1 MAAMTAQQRQLY
13 LSDLMAGQ
21 GDPENQAVLDQV
33 PMSSLIGRIPGN
45 YGPGQG
51 AFQRAGGPVVNLQS
65 SPATTEQ
72 QLDYSQP
79 LDFMGTKGYR
89 LKGDSNRV
97 LLNDGRMVTL
107 DATAQLEQ
115 AARQRQAQMQM
126 LDMQGKQADIAAKTA
141 PNWHI
146 DSASGMMINTK
157 SGEMKPIGAGGAGG
171 SVKSREDA
179 ATRTR
184 EAQDAIDLAEEAKKY
199 VGTAP
204 GSYIGA
210 AGNIA
215 GKALGFDTDA
225 TKAQAKLGVLGGALV
240 SKMPKMSGPQSD
252 KDVALYKQMAGN
264 LDDPTVPASAKLA
277 AIETIQQLNRK
288 YAGAD
293 YQPAGIGSP
302 ALSGKGESAAKIAD
316 DAGYNALPSGATFI
330 GPDGKTR
337 RKP

>member
-33 PMSSLIGRIPGN
+33 PMSSLIGQIPGN

-115 AARQRQAQMQM
+115 SARQRQAQMQM

-157 SGEMKPIGAGGAGG
+157 AGEIKPIGSGAGG
-171 SVKSREDA
+171 TAKTREDA
-179 ATRTR
+179 GNRQR
-184 EAQDAIDLAEEAKKY
+184 EAEDSLDLVTEARKY
-199 VGTAP
+199 IAAAP
-204 GSYIGA
+204 GSYLGA
-210 AGNIA
+210 GANLL
-215 GKALGFDTDA
+215 GKVVGADTEA
-225 TKAQAKLGVLGGALV
+225 TKAQSKLGVLGGALI

-252 KDVALYKQMAGN
+252 KDVALYRQMAGKI
-264 LDDPTVPASAKLA
+264 DDPTEPESGKRA
-277 AIETIQQLNRK
+277 ALDTIEQLNQK
-288 YAGAD
+288 YARPGYKANF
-293 YQPAGIGSP
+293 GGS
-302 ALSGKGESAAKIAD
+302 SA
-316 DAGYNALPSGATFI
+316 PSGFSD
-330 GPDGKTR
+330 PDKEARYQAWKRSQGAQ
-337 RKP
+337 